1 MGRMILAFLLMGYS
15 LSSWSA
21 PQNGTQ
27 AFDEEKFGF
36 GKVKENIVKIKTLKP
51 EQYLSSID
59 SFRKSIDRFVRYKRR
74 VCNGEFS
81 SLVLENDETVKGQ
94 KERLTEEEKV
104 ICFRELKSIQEEFI
118 KNMFEARVKY
128 LDHLHQKQVLDLRN
142 AKDELLKS
150 LDKTFRRVL
159 LKAKRQRKRKR
170 VTPL

>member
-1 MGRMILAFLLMGYS
+1 MAKTILAFYLLGYS
-15 LSSWSA
+15 LCSWALPES
-21 PQNGTQ
+21 PTGIENK
-27 AFDEEKFGF
+27 EFGF
-36 GKVKENIVKIKTLKP
+36 DKVKNNITKIKTLKP
-51 EQYLSSID
+51 ENYLSSID

-81 SLVLENDETVKGQ
+81 SLVLENGETVKGQ
-94 KERLTEEEKV
+94 KERLTEEEKI

-128 LDHLHQKQVLDLRN
+128 LDHLHQKQVIDLKK
-142 AKDELLKS
+142 AKEELLKS

-159 LKAKRQRKRKR
+159 FKAKRRGKRKR